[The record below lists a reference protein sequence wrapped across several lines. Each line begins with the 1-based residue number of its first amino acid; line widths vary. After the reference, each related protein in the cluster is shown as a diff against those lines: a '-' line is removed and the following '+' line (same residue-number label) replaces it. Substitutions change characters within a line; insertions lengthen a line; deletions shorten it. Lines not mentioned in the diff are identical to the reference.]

1 MLALTASYVRLVC
14 TLHREEV
21 PGEVAVRGARL
32 RTSRNVVKAGGG
44 RRSPVPDAP
53 RKLDH
58 GRETIITAVFA
69 EMHLRPNDPRRG
81 RKGSMPYVAKDT
93 GLQVVHPAPQL
104 VPDLSFLIGPAG
116 THTLANR
123 CRWAEAPSS
132 PSGRIASNRTDYS
145 AQPAPQAGELW
156 ILHTMWIGVWIPIHG
171 KAFGTV
177 RLPCQER
184 N

>member
-1 MLALTASYVRLVC
+1 VLALAASYVRLIC

-21 PGEVAVRGARL
+21 PGEVAVREARL

-44 RRSPVPDAP
+44 RRSPAPDAP

-69 EMHLRPNDPRRG
+69 EMRLLPDNPRR
-81 RKGSMPYVAKDT
+81 RQKGPTPYVTTDA
-93 GLQVVHPAPQL
+93 GLQVVHPARRL

-145 AQPAPQAGELW
+145 ARPAPQAGELW
-156 ILHTMWIGVWIPIHG
+156 ILHTMWIGVWIPIDG
-171 KAFGTV
+171 KAFGAV
-177 RLPCQER
+177 RLACQER